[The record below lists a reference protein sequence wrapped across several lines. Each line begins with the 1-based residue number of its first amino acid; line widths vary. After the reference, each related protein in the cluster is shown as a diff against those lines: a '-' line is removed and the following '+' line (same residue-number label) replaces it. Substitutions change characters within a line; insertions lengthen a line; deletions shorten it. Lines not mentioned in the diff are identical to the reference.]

1 MQYYYHY
8 RVKTREE
15 GFKVEKILR
24 QGLGFSRSMVRKL
37 KITNGVLVN
46 DQASYLNRP
55 VQEGDLLS
63 IGLHTGEVTPV
74 LPQPIPLD
82 IVYEDEHL
90 LAVNKPHHMLVH
102 PLKKEPVNTL
112 ANAVL
117 HHYLQKGIEPV
128 YRPVTRLDRDT
139 SGLVVIAKHAHAGHL
154 LTTQLGAGKLGREYL
169 AVVHGLLANTRG
181 TIDQPLARCPLSYVR
196 QAVQPGGKRAVTHYQ
211 VEKYLTD
218 STLLKLLLDTV
229 RTHQIRAHM
238 SHIGHPLLG
247 DTLYGGREEGI
258 NRQALH
264 CSMIRLLHP
273 LTNKPLVLQASLP
286 VDMQK
291 LLQLSRDPEI

>member
-1 MQYYYHY
+1 MQYNYQ
-8 RVKTREE
+8 VKTKEA
-15 GFKVEKILR
+15 GFSVEKILR
-24 QGLGFSRSMVRKL
+24 QSLGFSRSMVRKL
-37 KITNGVLVN
+37 KNTNGVLVN
-46 DQASYLNRP
+46 GQASHLNRP

-63 IGLHTGEVTPV
+63 IDLHTGKATPV

-82 IVYEDEHL
+82 IVYEDKHL
-90 LAVNKPHHMLVH
+90 LAVNKPYHMLVH
-102 PLKKEPVNTL
+102 PLKKEPLNTL

-117 HHYLQKGIEPV
+117 YHYLQNGIEPV
-128 YRPVTRLDRDT
+128 YRPVSRLDRDT
-139 SGLVVIAKHAHAGHL
+139 SGLVVVAKHAHAGHL
-154 LTTQLGAGKLGREYL
+154 LTTQLGEGKLVREYL
-169 AVVHGLLANTRG
+169 AVVHGLLANTRS
-181 TIDQPLARCPLSYVR
+181 TIDQPLARCPLSYIR
-196 QAVQPGGKRAVTHYQ
+196 QTVQPGGKRAVTHYQ
-211 VEKYLTD
+211 VEKHLAD
-218 STLLKLLLDTV
+218 STLVKLRLETG

-264 CSMIRLLHP
+264 CWRISMLHP

-291 LLQLSRDPEI
+291 LLQLSTAPET